1 MARRNLLW
9 TFTPPLFVI
18 LLVAIVLV
26 TGFAGRAMRIFF
38 IDRSTEELQRQ
49 GKVLEAR
56 FAPLV
61 EDGDYPGVQ
70 AACQELGRISGSR
83 LTIILPDGKVVGDS
97 RSRPDQ
103 MENHADRPEIAA
115 ALRGE
120 TGSAIRYSPTLGHQ
134 RLYVAIPSFA
144 ADPAAVGFVLR
155 TSVPLTQL
163 NEVTGRVNRRIALVG
178 LALFLVAGG
187 ASLLLSRAFGQSLGR
202 LQAGAQAFARGDLS
216 RRLRISSTTEIA
228 AVAEAMNAMAEQLG
242 ERIATIE
249 NQRNELEAVLTSMV
263 EGVLAVDTD
272 ENVMNLNRAGC
283 RLLGVNR
290 DTALGR
296 TIQEVGKNPML
307 TRLAQDALAGRGPLE
322 RDLHLGAERNVW
334 VQVHASCVV
343 SPGGETIG
351 ALLVL
356 NDITRLRRL
365 ETMRRDFVANV
376 SHELKTPI
384 TSIKGFVET
393 LIEDPPEEPAE
404 LERFLAII
412 NKQADR
418 LDSIISDLLAL
429 SRLEKE
435 SDNGGI
441 EVHSLPL
448 GSILERVLRD
458 LFTRRP
464 EAETRVALRCPA
476 EARAR
481 INAPL
486 VEQAVTNLL
495 ENALKYSPDGSPI
508 ALECSLAGADLV
520 ISVRDEGP
528 GIAAEHLPRLFERF
542 YRVDKARS
550 RQMGGT
556 GLGLA
561 IVKHIAQVHHGRVEV
576 QSRLGEG
583 STFSLHIPREVE
595 A

>member
-1 MARRNLLW
+1 MAKRNLLW

-26 TGFAGRAMRIFF
+26 TGFAGRAMRLYF
-38 IDRSTEELQRQ
+38 IERSTEELERQ
-49 GKVLEAR
+49 GKVLEAQ
-56 FAPLV
+56 FAPLMAKN
-61 EDGDYPGVQ
+61 DFPGVQ
-70 AACQELGRISGSR
+70 AACQSLGRISGSR

-97 RSRPDQ
+97 GSRPET
-103 MENHADRPEIAA
+103 MENHADRPEVAS
-115 ALRGE
+115 ALEGVA
-120 TGSAIRYSPTLGHQ
+120 GSAIRYSPTLGHQ
-134 RLYVAIPSFA
+134 RLYVATPSFSA
-144 ADPAAVGFVLR
+144 GANSVDFVLR
-155 TSVPLTQL
+155 TSLPLTQL

-187 ASLLLSRAFGQSLGR
+187 ASLLLSRAFGRSLGR
-202 LQAGAQAFARGDLS
+202 LQAGAQSFARGDLS
-216 RRLRISSTTEIA
+216 RRLRVGSTREID
-228 AVAEAMNAMAEQLG
+228 AVAEAMNTMAEQLG
-242 ERIATIE
+242 DRIATIE
-249 NQRNELEAVLTSMV
+249 NQRNELQAVLTSMV
-263 EGVLAVDTD
+263 EGVLAVDAD
-272 ENVMNLNRAGC
+272 EHVMSLNRAGC
-283 RLLGVNR
+283 RLLGVDR
-290 DTALGR
+290 DKALGR
-296 TIQEVGKNPML
+296 TIQEVGKNAKL
-307 TRLAQDALAGRGPLE
+307 TRLAQDALAGKGPLE
-322 RDLHLGAERNVW
+322 RDLQLGTDREVW
-334 VQVHASCVV
+334 VQVHAS
-343 SPGGETIG
+343 SLAGPGGMTIG

-365 ETMRRDFVANV
+365 ENMRRDFVANV

-393 LIEDPPEEPAE
+393 LIEDPPEDSAE

-435 SDNGGI
+435 TENGGI

-464 EAETRVALRCPA
+464 EAGPRVALRCPA
-476 EARAR
+476 DARAR

-486 VEQAVTNLL
+486 IEQAVTNLL
-495 ENALKYSPDGSPI
+495 ENALKYSPAGSPI
-508 ALECSLAGADLV
+508 ALECSLAGADAV

-561 IVKHIAQVHHGRVEV
+561 IVKHIAQAHHGRVEV
-576 QSRLGEG
+576 QSKLGQG